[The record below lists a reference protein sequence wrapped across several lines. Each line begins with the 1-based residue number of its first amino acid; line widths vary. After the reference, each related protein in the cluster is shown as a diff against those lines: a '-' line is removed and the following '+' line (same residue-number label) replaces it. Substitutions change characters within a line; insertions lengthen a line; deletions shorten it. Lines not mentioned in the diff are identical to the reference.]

1 MPENHWEHFPHEA
14 DMGIRGFGDSKEAAF
29 ESAAVAMTNVITDAE
44 RVEPREKI
52 ELQCEAPED
61 DLLFV
66 DWLNS
71 LVYEMATR
79 HMLFSRFQVK
89 IQDHHLTGEAWGE
102 KVDLNRHRPAVE
114 VKGATYTQLK
124 VDQDPKGRW
133 RAQCVVDV

>member
-1 MPENHWEHFPHEA
+1 
-14 DMGIRGFGDSKEAAF
+14 MGIRGFGDSKEAAF
-29 ESAAVAMTNVITDAE
+29 AAAAVAMTHVITDAE

-89 IQDHHLTGEAWGE
+89 IQDHHLWGQAWGE
-102 KVDLNRHRPAVE
+102 KVDLARHQPAVE

-124 VDQDPKGRW
+124 VEQDSKGRW